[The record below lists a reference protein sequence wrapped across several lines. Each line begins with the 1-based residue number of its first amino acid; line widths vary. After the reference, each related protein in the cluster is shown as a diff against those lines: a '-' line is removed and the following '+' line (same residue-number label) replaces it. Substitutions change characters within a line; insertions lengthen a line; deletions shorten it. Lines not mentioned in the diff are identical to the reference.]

1 MASERRGLARTLRI
15 LPRRTWQRVQA
26 AGSRLYR
33 PAYTVLSLQTDITGW
48 VLDQEALELQKV
60 ARAIGIRARINHGIS
75 RQARQCCHYTSQF
88 VLADDR
94 VFDTHNRLSVDYF
107 HGRPGTSPEFDAL
120 HAGLRRHHQAVTRLR
135 VSHSE
140 MEQAALAT
148 GIAPEK
154 VHRIPIAVDLALFEP
169 QTPERRRRARA
180 ALGLPEAAVVVGSF
194 HKDGVGWE
202 EGLEPKRVKGPDVL
216 VQALTVLKA
225 RRPELWVLL
234 TGPAR
239 GFVRRGLEQAGVPYR
254 HVKVAEYR
262 EMARCFQALDAYVIP
277 SRQEGGPKAL
287 LEAMAAGV
295 PVVSTRVGQAMDLVV
310 PGENGWL
317 VEPEDADGLADCL
330 FEAVGDAPRREQVIA
345 RARLTAEEN
354 SLEAQAPAW
363 ARFFRGYVEGWP
375 ERG

>member
-1 MASERRGLARTLRI
+1 LASQRRGLARTLRI
-15 LPRRTWQRVQA
+15 LPRRAWQRVQA

-33 PAYTVLSLQTDITGW
+33 PDYSVLSLQTDITGW
-48 VLDQEALELQKV
+48 VLDQEALELQTV
-60 ARAIGIRARINHGIS
+60 ARGLGIRARINHGIS

-94 VFDTHNRLSVDYF
+94 VFDTRNRLSVDFF
-107 HGRPGTSPEFDAL
+107 HGRSGTGPEFDAL
-120 HAGLRRHHQAVTRLR
+120 HAGLRRHHQVVTRLR

-140 MEQAALAT
+140 MEQAALAS
-148 GIAPEK
+148 GIAREK
-154 VHRIPIAVDLALFEP
+154 VHRIPIAVDLALFAP
-169 QTPERRRRARA
+169 QTAESRRRARA
-180 ALGLPEAAVVVGSF
+180 ALGLPEAAAVVGSF

-202 EGLEPKRVKGPDVL
+202 EGLEPKLVKGPDVL
-216 VQALTVLKA
+216 LRALAALKA

-239 GFVRRGLEQAGVPYR
+239 GFVRRGLDQAGVPYR
-254 HVKVAEYR
+254 HVQVGDYR
-262 EMARCFQALDAYVIP
+262 EMAQCFHALDAYAIP

-310 PGENGWL
+310 HGENGWL
-317 VEPEDADGLADCL
+317 VETEDAGGLAECL
-330 FEAVGDAPRREQVIA
+330 VEAVGDAARREPVIG
-345 RARLTAEEN
+345 RARLTAEAN